1 MTNILKIYV
10 GNKDYYICRTN
21 IKIKMRRDFT
31 NTKKKLQGN
40 CNKSHAFAQEQTNGP
55 MDQKRGLRDKQ
66 MLI

>member
-1 MTNILKIYV
+1 
-10 GNKDYYICRTN
+10 
-21 IKIKMRRDFT
+21 MRRDFT

-66 MLI
+66 MLIQGVNK